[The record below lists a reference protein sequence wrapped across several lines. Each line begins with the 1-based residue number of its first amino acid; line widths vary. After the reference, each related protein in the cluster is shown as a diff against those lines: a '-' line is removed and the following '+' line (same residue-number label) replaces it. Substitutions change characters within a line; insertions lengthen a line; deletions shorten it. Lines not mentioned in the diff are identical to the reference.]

1 MIFVDQAEEEIAKNL
16 TEVSFAKYQTS
27 ITAELDYQLAKAVF
41 NDYVTNPSE
50 LPPEEAS
57 IMLNRARLFLETY
70 MSKMVSGYSPLR
82 WLWMMRRLPHHV
94 FSSPLPTTFGYD
106 QALAE
111 TLTGRSEKFESQIEI
126 RKNGTISYSTFGA
139 TIRRLAE
146 CCAAARYLSSVHA
159 GLRWAG
165 KGSKFVVKQNASPVR
180 VRDEQLEE
188 AVKLYDQRGVSGMPF
203 QRSGTILASPSELRH
218 ATSILYLHRME
229 PQLLPVPVEYI
240 PETLPG
246 TKTGDEIS
254 VLCRSHPRS
263 VSLEPF
269 TRLSKM
275 PDQLT
280 LWPREAM
287 ILILLLWGAW
297 AMISRHRAGFLSVLT
312 RGYLLLDEELLE
324 YFYRPILAEYDAH
337 FGKLFHV
344 NEPPP
349 STGAFLSEVTNITGS
364 IWPLR
369 TAPIV
374 RREGPITCVDLLA
387 AGECLNAVLEAPIA
401 DGVIPN
407 VRAQH
412 FELLTQELINR
423 SCWKPTPEILNLRG
437 RPLRFDGASITDI
450 DAIGERNDE
459 LLAVSCKAVI
469 YSGEY
474 DSGDYRT
481 VRNVTSAMMNAVKQ
495 WQEKMSLLYC
505 KRRGDN
511 FDFSKFSKIIPVV
524 CTPANVYVPIGPA
537 TANVAEGLRAA
548 SSVGEL
554 AAWIEID
561 Q

>member
-27 ITAELDYQLAKAVF
+27 ITAELDYQVAKAVF

-111 TLTGRSEKFESQIEI
+111 SLTGRSEKFESRIEI

-165 KGSKFVVKQNASPVR
+165 KGSKFVVKQNASLVR

-229 PQLLPVPVEYI
+229 PKLLPVPVEYI

-412 FELLTQELINR
+412 FELLTQELI
-423 SCWKPTPEILNLRG
+423 
-437 RPLRFDGASITDI
+437 
-450 DAIGERNDE
+450 
-459 LLAVSCKAVI
+459 
-469 YSGEY
+469 
-474 DSGDYRT
+474 
-481 VRNVTSAMMNAVKQ
+481 
-495 WQEKMSLLYC
+495 
-505 KRRGDN
+505 
-511 FDFSKFSKIIPVV
+511 
-524 CTPANVYVPIGPA
+524 
-537 TANVAEGLRAA
+537 
-548 SSVGEL
+548 SSR
-554 AAWIEID
+554 
-561 Q
+561 